1 MEHYQLSPAELEE
14 LKKWYD
20 LEEIEQAER
29 RVYTYEDWL
38 DPNRKIGPFAF
49 GYPGITSFYLTPEG
63 NSVNKGE
70 GVLTLF
76 ILPEIEGQKI
86 EKRKA
91 EIVEGFLEA
100 YTNALISYFESRF
113 NNSLEK
119 KILVENEMERVRKL
133 LFEWNE
139 RAIYATYGDDLWL
152 RFQNFGNQK
161 AGTICDW
168 YERICINGEDAKKA
182 VSLFHSTITASEL
195 SRNSDALHFAV
206 AALAFERF
214 KKYLNQKLETVAS
227 QERLAPAKVKPKIK
241 SSYCCPHTLQIMQGL
256 VEKFDVSQDEVRIFE
271 EFFSMHP
278 YTNLDMG
285 NAYRDSNTR
294 ILDFDK
300 LLDKIFE
307 IASLF
312 EGEIQEYF
320 FACVIEDAEEKSRHR
335 WDTDLHILKKKIGE
349 RREREKAAA
358 QTPSLKDLRP
368 LASYFHSSD
377 QLDLAI
383 KAATETGL
391 IQDGVWVHIGYKTNA
406 VSIFWRAA
414 ITAGLAKADAP
425 LNKVVGAIKAQ
436 FRLES
441 LGVNAIDKKKGVN
454 DFDKQYKEL
463 YKSLLAVMRP

>member
-14 LKKWYD
+14 LEKWYD
-20 LEEIEQAER
+20 LEEIEKAER

-38 DPNRKIGPFAF
+38 DPERIKGMPAE
-49 GYPGITSFYLTPEG
+49 PGIEHFYLDEKR
-63 NSVNKGE
+63 NSTKKGE
-70 GVLTLF
+70 GVLTFF

-91 EIVEGFLEA
+91 EIVEGFVTT
-100 YTNALISYFESRF
+100 YTNALIGYFESRF

-119 KILVENEMERVRKL
+119 KILVENEIERVRKL

-139 RAIYATYGDDLWL
+139 RAIYATYGDGLWL
-152 RFQNFGNQK
+152 YFQNFGNQK
-161 AGTICDW
+161 AGTMCDW
-168 YERICINGEDAKKA
+168 YEQFCINGEDAKTA
-182 VSLFHSTITASEL
+182 VSPYHSTITASEL
-195 SRNSDALHFAV
+195 SRNSDTLHFVV

-214 KKYLNQKLETVAS
+214 KKYLNQKLEAVAS
-227 QERLAPAKVKPKIK
+227 QERLVLAKVKPKIK
-241 SSYCCPHTLQIMQGL
+241 SSYCCPNTEKIMQDL
-256 VEKFDVSQDEVRIFE
+256 IEKFDVTQDDVRIFE
-271 EFFSMHP
+271 EFFPMHP

-285 NAYRDSNTR
+285 NPYRDNDTR

-300 LLDKIFE
+300 LLDKIFQV
-307 IASLF
+307 ASLF

-320 FACVIEDAEEKSRHR
+320 FACVVEDAEEKSRHR

-349 RREREKAAA
+349 RRKMEKAAA
-358 QTPSLKDLRP
+358 QTPPLKDSRP
-368 LASYFHSSD
+368 LAPYFHSSD

-391 IQDGVWVHIGYKTNA
+391 IQNGVWVHIGYKTNA

-414 ITAGLAKADAP
+414 IAAGLAKADAP
-425 LNKVVGAIKAQ
+425 LNKVVGALKAQ
-436 FRLES
+436 FSLDS
-441 LGVNAIDKKKGVN
+441 LGANAIDKKKKIN
-454 DFDKQYKEL
+454 DFDEQYKEL